1 VPRVRAMAWPPTV
14 TRPASRARRWGLWH
28 RWASRSVPSNEG
40 GGSAHRGASASG
52 EAEEGFRRRRSSA
65 ATRLRWAVVRNRG
78 CMWGRGYGHVGHCV
92 PNRVGQSEMNS
103 DISKYSKKSNGFK
116 LIRLKDGL
124 PLLEKSQIKYGI
136 EGFEE
141 RNNFLHRNF
150 FRFKL
155 DFE

>member
-1 VPRVRAMAWPPTV
+1 
-14 TRPASRARRWGLWH
+14 
-28 RWASRSVPSNEG
+28 
-40 GGSAHRGASASG
+40 
-52 EAEEGFRRRRSSA
+52 
-65 ATRLRWAVVRNRG
+65 
-78 CMWGRGYGHVGHCV
+78 MWGRGYGHVGHCV

-103 DISKYSKKSNGFK
+103 DIFKIFKKSNGFK

-150 FRFKL
+150 FRFEL